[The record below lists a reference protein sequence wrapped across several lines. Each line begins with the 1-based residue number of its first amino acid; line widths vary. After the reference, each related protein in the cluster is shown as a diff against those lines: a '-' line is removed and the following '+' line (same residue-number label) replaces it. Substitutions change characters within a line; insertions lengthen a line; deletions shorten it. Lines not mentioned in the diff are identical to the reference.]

1 MCNENKVVIDTALA
15 VCIFRDEANLHLE
28 VSAGKEPKKGEGGRG
43 AEGSEEKERR
53 GEDGMMRRA
62 TAE

>member
-28 VSAGKEPKKGEGGRG
+28 VSAGKEPRMGGVGG
-43 AEGSEEKERR
+43 AERSEEKERG